1 MGALV
6 SNNFRPK
13 SGIAPGALMAGAG
26 GRDQSVRGVEAASVR
41 CAQQRGW
48 RVVTLDAGAWAGHKG
63 EAAKLDA
70 LRALVA

>member
-41 CAQQRGW
+41 CAQRRGW
-48 RVVTLDAGAWAGHKG
+48 RVVTLDAGAWAGHKDV
-63 EAAKLDA
+63 AAKLEA